1 MSGPSADIIKKR
13 CAAKAEVGEGGA
25 EPGEAEPTG
34 VSRKDKLMTKL
45 LLQHEDNFRGSA
57 RDRNAVVKL
66 KTGSQMQLALA
77 AGIQNYQRVEKEAR
91 AAVEPTEHRGH
102 PRGKK
107 PDAHLRMLLFRLSEA
122 IEGRFEDV
130 RAAVAIGP
138 RSAELKEALR
148 LAVEFGKSLNDKE
161 VKLTATRCF
170 DVRTKTDVEGKTV
183 EETKWAFAA
192 MSHPPLTQ
200 AMCCLK
206 GGGGPQS
213 ANAVLEGDSAP
224 RSKAAKEMVPQ
235 RCFRRCRPASRSSRE
250 GCRISSSGRR
260 RTTARS
266 RAGTPSPGRSRPS
279 NSWRSSGTRPRAKRP
294 GVAAPVLH
302 LPLPLP
308 LPRSARRHAP
318 SGRRARVSGPRR
330 GRAS

>member
-1 MSGPSADIIKKR
+1 MTCRAVPTLLARGIGASCSSCSFASSSSSSSFGATTPRQRPLFKGG
-13 CAAKAEVGEGGA
+13 EVERA
-25 EPGEAEPTG
+25 FWMELRASS
-34 VSRKDKLMTKL
+34 SR
-45 LLQHEDNFRGSA
+45 
-57 RDRNAVVKL
+57 
-66 KTGSQMQLALA
+66 
-77 AGIQNYQRVEKEAR
+77 
-91 AAVEPTEHRGH
+91 
-102 PRGKK
+102 
-107 PDAHLRMLLFRLSEA
+107 
-122 IEGRFEDV
+122 IEGNCISSSVEGRRKPADV
-130 RAAVAIGP
+130 K
-138 RSAELKEALR
+138 RSIAELKEALR

-308 LPRSARRHAP
+308 LDSPKSPALRAATLLRGA
-318 SGRRARVSGPRR
+318 GRE
-330 GRAS
+330 